1 MALAPD
7 LIKWRQKWV
16 MRESHG
22 GQILRQIFFLNISIH
37 NKIYIIKFFSYFHII
52 NKLYIFF
59 YYHEYIY
66 LKHCVEVI
74 YMCNFVLTLSRPR
87 VVTTTPTG
95 VIKKIL
101 ICPSVMIIE
110 SRPQPIYILW
120 YLPTNFLYSS
130 SSFLHAS
137 DSDRPS

>member
-1 MALAPD
+1 M
-7 LIKWRQKWV
+7 
-16 MRESHG
+16 ESPSAD
-22 GQILRQIFFLNISIH
+22 INMIFR
-37 NKIYIIKFFSYFHII
+37 KIMDYVVNDSVRKYDDI
-52 NKLYIFF
+52 
-59 YYHEYIY
+59 
-66 LKHCVEVI
+66 C
-74 YMCNFVLTLSRPR
+74 LTLSRPR

-101 ICPSVMIIE
+101 ICPSVLIIE
-110 SRPQPIYILW
+110 SRPQPIYILY

>member
-1 MALAPD
+1 MPWTDHLTID
-7 LIKWRQKWV
+7 
-16 MRESHG
+16 
-22 GQILRQIFFLNISIH
+22 
-37 NKIYIIKFFSYFHII
+37 
-52 NKLYIFF
+52 F
-59 YYHEYIY
+59 YPP
-66 LKHCVEVI
+66 
-74 YMCNFVLTLSRPR
+74 VLPMMLLTPLRPR

-101 ICPSVMIIE
+101 ICPSVLIIE
-110 SRPQPIYILW
+110 SRQKPVYILY